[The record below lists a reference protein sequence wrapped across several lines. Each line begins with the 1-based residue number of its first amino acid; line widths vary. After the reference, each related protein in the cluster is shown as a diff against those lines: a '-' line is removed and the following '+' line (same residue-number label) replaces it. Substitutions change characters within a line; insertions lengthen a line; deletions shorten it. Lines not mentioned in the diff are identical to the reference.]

1 MSIDQDR
8 LIAVL
13 RIAAVLKNN
22 IIANN
27 NIYDPM
33 LAPNFQSIFDVAVG
47 LSDEE
52 FLQHVTEE
60 GLLEMEQWRLPYF
73 ARPLI

>member
-1 MSIDQDR
+1 MKIDR
-8 LIAVL
+8 LTAVL
-13 RIAAVLKNN
+13 RIAVVLKNN

-33 LAPNFQSIFDVAVG
+33 LEPNFQSIFDVAVG
-47 LSDEE
+47 LTDDE

-60 GLLEMEQWRLPYF
+60 KLQEMDSWLLPYF
-73 ARPLI
+73 ARFT